1 MVAQGGDICSG
12 GELGGA
18 EPSSHLATRG
28 WELRDCWPWPA
39 GGNGDSDGMGMGQG
53 LCPKS

>member
-18 EPSSHLATRG
+18 EPRSHLATRG

-39 GGNGDSDGMGMGQG
+39 GGNGDSDGLGMGQG
-53 LCPKS
+53 LCPKL